1 VADPKFFIDDGEQ
14 QLFLVPLLGDGN
26 VGDLVELHAG
36 RLKIGAAESDDIY
49 LNLVGVAPSHV
60 SLVYLGGHM
69 TVLSAGHELRLDGVV
84 QKQFPFDWNPLQ
96 VLTLGSAHLTYGPED
111 SAWPEVPEIEHE
123 AEPEATAEPEVEE
136 FVAPVKRTAK
146 EHAVI
151 SARRGAIVFATA
163 VGLIVI
169 GLLANLLFG
178 SRDIVSPNDLSIEKA
193 YEEIS
198 QLLQSDKENFAA
210 IKLEKRIDGA
220 LAISGFM
227 EDQKSFLLLADSV
240 RNQAIKTRGN
250 VRFDALSKD
259 KLSEQIKDLIG
270 NYPLRH
276 TMTISGND
284 IHVDI
289 TGVKTPDLDVANLKN
304 ELDRINDRITP
315 RVFHH
320 TIQTLDP
327 NDLTKTINA
336 QLASSPLT
344 RNLKFELKN
353 KTPAIRGIVAASAEE
368 QTMQL
373 VRQLTSTMMPRFPI
387 TVDITIDQKINFQ
400 VSSVVLGGAGAVAN
414 ITLRGKTESFR
425 VGEQVF
431 GLGELVEIRKDGVV
445 VSSRS
450 KELFVP
456 GKFNPS

>member
-14 QLFLVPLLGDGN
+14 QLFLVPLLGDGSA
-26 VGDLVELHAG
+26 GDLVELHAG

-49 LNLVGVAPSHV
+49 LNMVGVAPSHV
-60 SLVYLGGHM
+60 SLVYLGGQI
-69 TVLSAGHELRLDGVV
+69 TVLSAAHELRLEGVL
-84 QKQFPFDWNPLQ
+84 QKQFPFEWNPLQ
-96 VLTLGSAHLTYGPED
+96 VLSLGSAHLTYGRED
-111 SAWPEVPEIEHE
+111 SAWPQIPEIEQ
-123 AEPEATAEPEVEE
+123 EPEPAAPEEPEVEE
-136 FVAPVKRTAK
+136 YVAPVKRTVK
-146 EHAVI
+146 QNAVI

-169 GLLANLLFG
+169 GLLANLFFG

-193 YEEIS
+193 YQEIQ
-198 QLLQSDKENFAA
+198 QLLQSDKENYAG

-227 EDQKSFLLLADSV
+227 EDQRSFLLLADSV

-270 NYPLRH
+270 NYPLKH
-276 TMTISGND
+276 TLTISGND

-289 TGVKTPDLDVANLKN
+289 TGVKTPDLDLANLKN

-320 TIQTLDP
+320 TVQTLDP

-336 QLASSPLT
+336 QLVSSPLT
-344 RNLKFELKN
+344 RNLKFEIKN
-353 KTPAIRGIVAASAEE
+353 KTPAIRGVVAASAEE
-368 QTMQL
+368 QTMQV
-373 VRQLTSTMMPRFPI
+373 VRQLTSTLLPRFPI
-387 TVDITIDQKINFQ
+387 TVDIATDPKINFQ

-425 VGEQVF
+425 VGDQVF
-431 GLGELVEIRKDGVV
+431 GLGELMEIRKDGVV
-445 VSSRS
+445 VSSKS

-456 GKFNPS
+456 GNFKPS